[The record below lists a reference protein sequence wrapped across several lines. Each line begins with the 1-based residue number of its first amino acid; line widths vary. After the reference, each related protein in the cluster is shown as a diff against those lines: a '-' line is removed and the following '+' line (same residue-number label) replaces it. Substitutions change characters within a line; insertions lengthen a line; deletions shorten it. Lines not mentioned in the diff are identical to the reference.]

1 MKSFKNLRLIQIMG
15 NVWLILVIS
24 TPMIVLSITPK
35 SLPEKNFKFV
45 DGINN
50 NPALLPTKEWRDS
63 LAYFITLLLVMI
75 TVWIVLN
82 IARTHRLKIVWFTPA
97 AIAAIVFSLVN
108 SVVPDARLRQ
118 VNFSYYYESLSS
130 EDLIFS
136 LLLMVVLAL
145 VFLVRHRF
153 IDLVFQIG
161 TVILSMSCLVSFVIL
176 TTTNTDITNSQ
187 FVINELLSATSGLNP
202 MFSFSSQYS
211 SGLPYL
217 VQLIS
222 LFNSSSPYSIVA
234 ILLTSLSAVILAGCV
249 FIICKLT
256 TNLTTRLFSLLLVMA
271 SIAYTTPN
279 GGRLTGYLQGFP
291 IRTLIPVLLA
301 VIVCKLGSRNRDKA
315 ELTFGT
321 LGVCLILLNFDFGLA
336 AYFAL
341 LCVVLVDKFSF
352 GFERISQ
359 VIASVVRFLT
369 PLLLGVVALRVAQI
383 STPSTCNFVCTGEFS
398 YLFGGTGFFA
408 VSQLTFGIQQS
419 ILCSAVVGL
428 LVGIVE
434 YMRIDRN
441 DAYVSPRML
450 TCRLLV
456 SLSTFLV
463 LSFPYYVN
471 RSYAALLVQYFLPW
485 TAILLLLVRL
495 ITISPMHIPRSR
507 AISVL
512 LIGLLMIVPL
522 SNLRHLPPVDDV
534 SNLVFDAPMSTNF
547 RIASEWSELPSIID
561 KAVTDFGVTRNQ
573 IGLVSRNAMPD
584 AITNGVL
591 PAIPYNSP
599 ASIVLR
605 SQQKFACEFLL
616 SSNLKVLIVRADS
629 ESSDLRQVLDCA
641 EFQNYTAMTGYVIA
655 RKN

>member
-1 MKSFKNLRLIQIMG
+1 MIQIMG
-15 NVWLILVIS
+15 NVWLILVLT
-24 TPMIVLSITPK
+24 TPMIVLGILPEST
-35 SLPEKNFKFV
+35 PEKNFKFV
-45 DGINN
+45 DGINS
-50 NPALLPTKEWRDS
+50 NPALLPSKEYRDS

-75 TVWIVLN
+75 TAWIV
-82 IARTHRLKIVWFTPA
+82 IHISRTYILKLVWFTPT
-97 AIAAIVFSLVN
+97 AIAAIVFSLANSIVPDSRLREVN
-108 SVVPDARLRQ
+108 SG
-118 VNFSYYYESLSS
+118 YYFESLST
-130 EDLIFS
+130 EDLFCSS
-136 LLLMVVLAL
+136 LLFIVVAL
-145 VFLVRHRF
+145 VFLVRHRLV
-153 IDLVFQIG
+153 DLVFQIV
-161 TVILSMSCLVSFVIL
+161 TVVLSISCLVSFVVL

-187 FVINELLSATSGLNP
+187 LVINELLSATSGLNP

-217 VQLIS
+217 VQIIS
-222 LFNSSSPYSIVA
+222 LFNRSSPYSITA
-234 ILLTSLSAVILAGCV
+234 MLLTSLSVVILAGCV
-249 FIICKLT
+249 FVICKLT
-256 TNLTTRLFSLLLVMA
+256 TNLTTRLFSFLLVMA

-301 VIVCKLGSRNRDKA
+301 VIVCKFGSRNRDKA
-315 ELTFGT
+315 EFSLGIF
-321 LGVCLILLNFDFGLA
+321 GVCLILINFDFGLA

-352 GFERISQ
+352 GIERVSQ
-359 VIASVVRFLT
+359 IIASVVRFLT
-369 PLLLGVVALRVAQI
+369 PLLLGIVALRIAQI

-408 VSQLTFGIQQS
+408 VTEPTFGIQQA

-428 LVGIVE
+428 LIGIVE
-434 YMRIDRN
+434 YIRIDRSVH
-441 DAYVSPRML
+441 YVSPRLL

-471 RSYAALLVQYFLPW
+471 RSYAALLVQFFLPW

-495 ITISPMHIPRSR
+495 ITISPMHIARSR
-507 AISVL
+507 AISAL
-512 LIGLLMIVPL
+512 LIGVLMIAPL

-534 SNLVFDAPMSTNF
+534 SNLVFDASISTNF

-561 KAVTDFGVTRNQ
+561 KIVLDFDVTRNQ

-599 ASIVLR
+599 ASIVLK

-616 SSNLKVLIVRADS
+616 GSNLKVLVVRTDS
-629 ESSDLRQVLDCA
+629 KSSDLRQVLDCA
-641 EFQNYTAMTGYVIA
+641 EFQNYTTMTDYVIA